1 MEWLRN
7 YIDKYELTDALPEDV
22 ENVAAKEAI
31 VKNFEKEHETLLKQR
46 ESLFDFLEQGIYT
59 KEIFIERSNALE
71 RRVKECMEHIIS
83 AQNDLHATLA
93 LQANRKNFVP
103 RCKNLLGEWGRL
115 TIPEKNSALK
125 VLIEKIMFTKT
136 KRNKKGQKLMC
147 FQKCRNSGV
156 FHSLHLLR
164 AKELAHMEMVC
175 AIVYQLTKDLSPEE
189 IERSGFAP
197 YYVDHTLALW
207 PQAAS
212 GAPWTATYFQS
223 KGDPITD
230 LHEDLAAEQKART
243 TYDNILRLVKD
254 PEVCDPIRFL
264 RQREI
269 VHYQRFGESLRIVQ
283 EKLDSKNFYAVN
295 PEFDK

>member
-1 MEWLRN
+1 MLEWLRN

-125 VLIEKIMFTKT
+125 VLIEKSCSQRQNET
-136 KRNKKGQKLMC
+136 KRGRIVLILKLMC

-164 AKELAHMEMVC
+164 AKELA
-175 AIVYQLTKDLSPEE
+175 
-189 IERSGFAP
+189 R
-197 YYVDHTLALW
+197 
-207 PQAAS
+207 
-212 GAPWTATYFQS
+212 
-223 KGDPITD
+223 
-230 LHEDLAAEQKART
+230 R
-243 TYDNILRLVKD
+243 R
-254 PEVCDPIRFL
+254 
-264 RQREI
+264 
-269 VHYQRFGESLRIVQ
+269 
-283 EKLDSKNFYAVN
+283 
-295 PEFDK
+295 

>member
-1 MEWLRN
+1 
-7 YIDKYELTDALPEDV
+7 
-22 ENVAAKEAI
+22 
-31 VKNFEKEHETLLKQR
+31 
-46 ESLFDFLEQGIYT
+46 
-59 KEIFIERSNALE
+59 
-71 RRVKECMEHIIS
+71 MEHIIS

-136 KRNKKGQKLMC
+136 KRNKKGQDRSDFELMC

-230 LHEDLAAEQKART
+230 LHEDLRQSRKRVQRT
-243 TYDNILRLVKD
+243 IIFFV
-254 PEVCDPIRFL
+254 
-264 RQREI
+264 
-269 VHYQRFGESLRIVQ
+269 S
-283 EKLDSKNFYAVN
+283 
-295 PEFDK
+295 